1 MALDL
6 SAFQKTLVYQAHAP
20 VPEVLEDLKVL
31 GSLDQKVE
39 SVRRALWIAAWV
51 LLGVG
56 FLSCFVLGPF
66 GLLGAAVAVVLF
78 IVRARRGRMDLE
90 NRRYGLVTTL
100 LTRLQVDLEKDARVD
115 LTLDLAPNDEV
126 RKRVDQGSKGQW
138 QYEDF
143 TDTWLELQ
151 GRFADGTHLHL
162 SMVEH
167 LRKRSRT
174 QRNARGKT
182 KTKRKQKGKALM
194 QVSLRVKPERHP
206 GLASL
211 AESAKSAARL
221 PPGIHLSRIRVDA
234 DRVGMRALLDHDWV
248 ARAPKPEFPR
258 ASLAMAPSKGRK
270 PKVPVAPPGK
280 HDASRTATM
289 MLLSLYQV
297 LNFSSSQRRR
307 SDARATS

>member
-1 MALDL
+1 MAFDL

-20 VPEVLEDLKVL
+20 VPEVLEDLKVI
-31 GSLDQKVE
+31 GQLDQKAE
-39 SVRRALWIAAWV
+39 AARKTLWISAWV
-51 LLGVG
+51 VLVIGVLSLFVVGPLGLAPIALAVG
-56 FLSCFVLGPF
+56 
-66 GLLGAAVAVVLF
+66 LF
-78 IVRARRGRMDLE
+78 IVRARRRRTDLE
-90 NRRYGLVTTL
+90 DRRYGLVATL
-100 LTRLQVDLEKDARVD
+100 LQRLQVDLEKDAVVE
-115 LTLDLAPNDEV
+115 LTLDLSPNDEV
-126 RKRVDQGSKGQW
+126 RKRVAEGTRGRWKC
-138 QYEDF
+138 EDF
-143 TDTWLELQ
+143 TETWLQLQ

-167 LRKRSRT
+167 LQKRSRT

-206 GLASL
+206 GLAAL
-211 AESAKSAARL
+211 DASARSAARL
-221 PPGIHLSRIRVDA
+221 PPGIQVSRIRVGA
-234 DRVGMRALLDHDWV
+234 DRVEMRALLAHDWV
-248 ARAPKPEFPR
+248 ARAPKPVPPL

-270 PKVPVAPPGK
+270 PKAPVVPPGK